1 MYRYV
6 RQLPRIT
13 ATRALLQESALNEVV
28 QRIVAR
34 DAPINA
40 TVVHLQGLFYSL
52 HVILRNSV
60 REASTCARI

>member
-1 MYRYV
+1 
-6 RQLPRIT
+6 
-13 ATRALLQESALNEVV
+13 LLQESALNEVV

-52 HVILRNSV
+52 HVILR
-60 REASTCARI
+60 